1 MGHRGFQTKIW
12 NEETDA
18 ILREMFPTYPMEDI
32 ALRIGCSDTAVSYRA
47 RKLGL
52 KRSPDYNQYA
62 FGGDILIK
70 VDLRNRLCRFQRKNY
85 DRRTKQRNTPAG
97 QQRRE
102 AIAT

>member
-1 MGHRGFQTKIW
+1 MRHRGFQTKIW

-62 FGGDILIK
+62 FGGRYTHNK
-70 VDLRNRLCRFQRKNY
+70 GRFK
-85 DRRTKQRNTPAG
+85 
-97 QQRRE
+97 E
-102 AIAT
+102 L